1 MREIKLKR
9 VRREEENEKREERR
23 KERGKEKQMKRER
36 IEIHRPTT
44 KELNNS
50 DNYILA

>member
-1 MREIKLKR
+1 MEKR
-9 VRREEENEKREERR
+9 VRRGEANEKREEWR

-44 KELNNS
+44 KESNNS
-50 DNYILA
+50 DIYTLG